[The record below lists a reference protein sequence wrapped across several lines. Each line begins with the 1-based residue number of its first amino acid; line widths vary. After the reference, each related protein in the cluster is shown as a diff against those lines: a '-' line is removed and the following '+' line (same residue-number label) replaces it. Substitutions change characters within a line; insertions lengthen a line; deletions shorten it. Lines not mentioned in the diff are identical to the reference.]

1 MNDRANASFSLPLL
15 IGEELDRLI
24 TELSPIAHKDVS
36 HVVCRIQNCG
46 SPHTKQRNMKE
57 REKRGSKRIPYISEV
72 VCENFGKSL
81 TARTSDI
88 SASGVFIHS
97 KVWYEAGSILTLRFS
112 VGSTEIETAGEV
124 CYSIP
129 HIGMGVR
136 FLELK
141 PESRA
146 AIEKLIEDHQDQ
158 GESEDPKLRTRCTIP
173 SGVEPVDKLLG
184 GLERGHLYL
193 TRGDAAGKSLFGVE
207 FLIEGLKRGQHG
219 ALITPQRRED
229 TVRRFARFGYDCLKD
244 ILSGALV
251 LFTYSHEIVD
261 QIQRGPH
268 LLPLFEELGPLLDE
282 SAPERIVFDP
292 VDNLLSGA
300 KHDDV
305 ITHANQL
312 EAWVR
317 SFGATVVL
325 VANEENDGVIES
337 LLPSVRDSFRF
348 EVRESF
354 DRVVRFM
361 AFEKSPSI
369 PDQAVRVDPSRGIS
383 LLDDQLANKL
393 LREMPAPAEAG
404 DENLT
409 GDPQTLEPATED
421 RGRSERMQPQLPE
434 AASRGRDTTDKDRAA
449 ASDAFFAMLDE
460 LHSFA
465 TSIDTEAQ

>member
-1 MNDRANASFSLPLL
+1 
-15 IGEELDRLI
+15 
-24 TELSPIAHKDVS
+24 
-36 HVVCRIQNCG
+36 
-46 SPHTKQRNMKE
+46 MKE
-57 REKRGSKRIPYISEV
+57 REKRGSQRIPYISEV
-72 VCENFGKSL
+72 MCEGLGNSI

-97 KVWYEAGSILTLRFS
+97 RVWYDAGSILTLRFS
-112 VGSTEIETAGEV
+112 VASTPIETAGEV

-136 FLELK
+136 FLDLK
-141 PESRA
+141 PEYRA
-146 AIEKLIEDHQDQ
+146 AIEKLIEAHQDQ
-158 GESEDPKLRTRCTIP
+158 GERENLKTRTRRTIP

-193 TRGDAAGKSLFGVE
+193 THGDAAGKSLFGVE
-207 FLIEGLKRGQHG
+207 FLIEGLKRGQPG
-219 ALITPQRRED
+219 ALITPCRRED

-244 ILSGALV
+244 IVSGALV
-251 LFTYSHEIVD
+251 LFTYSHDIVE
-261 QIQRGPH
+261 QIQRGIH
-268 LLPLFEELGPLLDE
+268 LVPLLGELGPLLDE
-282 SAPERIVFDP
+282 SLPERIVFDP
-292 VDNLLSGA
+292 VDSLLAGA

-305 ITHANQL
+305 TTRANQL

-325 VANEENDGVIES
+325 VANEERGGVIES
-337 LLPSVRDSFRF
+337 LMPTVRDSFRF
-348 EVRESF
+348 EVRESL

-383 LLDDQLANKL
+383 LLQDRQANMPIEG
-393 LREMPAPAEAG
+393 LREIGSAQGTGAERAG
-404 DENLT
+404 N
-409 GDPQTLEPATED
+409 PQTPGTKDHAQPETQAQPGSTSLGPDTVAHD
-421 RGRSERMQPQLPE
+421 RE
-434 AASRGRDTTDKDRAA
+434 A

-465 TSIDTEAQ
+465 SSIEHDGATTERAHEGVHTRLPEPQRAGLQPQPVD

>member
-1 MNDRANASFSLPLL
+1 
-15 IGEELDRLI
+15 
-24 TELSPIAHKDVS
+24 
-36 HVVCRIQNCG
+36 
-46 SPHTKQRNMKE
+46 MKE

-72 VCENFGKSL
+72 VCESLGNSL

-112 VGSTEIETAGEV
+112 VTSTQIETAGEV

-141 PESRA
+141 PEYRA
-146 AIEKLIEDHQDQ
+146 AIEKLIEVHQDQ
-158 GESEDPKLRTRCTIP
+158 GGSEDPKTKTRRTIP
-173 SGVEPVDKLLG
+173 SGVVPVDKLLG

-207 FLIEGLKRGQHG
+207 FLIEGLKRGQPG

-261 QIQRGPH
+261 QIQRGLH
-268 LLPLFEELGPLLDE
+268 LVPLLGELGPLLDE
-282 SAPERIVFDP
+282 SSPERIVFDP

-300 KHDDV
+300 KQDDV
-305 ITHANQL
+305 ITRANQL

-325 VANEENDGVIES
+325 VANEENGEVIES
-337 LLPSVRDSFRF
+337 LMPSVRDSFRF

-369 PDQAVRVDPSRGIS
+369 PDQAIRVDPSRGIS
-383 LLDDQLANKL
+383 LLEDQQANKL
-393 LREMPAPAEAG
+393 LPEMPAAAEAP
-404 DENLT
+404 
-409 GDPQTLEPATED
+409 GDPQSPETGTED
-421 RGRSERMQPQLPE
+421 PGRSERLQSQH
-434 AASRGRDTTDKDRAA
+434 RGSTSVRPDTTDQDRAA

-465 TSIDTEAQ
+465 KSIEPDEAPPEGAHDPMHTRFPGPGRAGLQPRPAD